1 MTAEEIKAHYKLEI
15 EKAESAMEKNLLKAE
30 MNHKLKLVDLNE
42 DTNYQT
48 RASESKFECIGCGS

>member
-1 MTAEEIKAHYKLEI
+1 
-15 EKAESAMEKNLLKAE
+15 MEKNLLKAE